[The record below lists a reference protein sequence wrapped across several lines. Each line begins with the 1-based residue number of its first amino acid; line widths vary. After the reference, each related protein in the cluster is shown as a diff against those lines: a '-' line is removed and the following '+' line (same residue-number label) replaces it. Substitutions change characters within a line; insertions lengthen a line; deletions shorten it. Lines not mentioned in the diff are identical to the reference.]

1 MSTTAAAT
9 LINWSDL
16 WKIVVAALVGGSGV
30 VLVFGLLL
38 LGISRGQSS
47 TRRTARFGL
56 YALSALCGA
65 FVVAVAVVGVYA
77 MTQKPSSPAPP
88 KREVSIDA
96 HRTPSASDRLEPR
109 ALRFS

>member
-1 MSTTAAAT
+1 MSTTAATA

-38 LGISRGQSS
+38 LGVSRGQSS
-47 TRRTARFGL
+47 ERRTARWGL

-65 FVVAVAVVGVYA
+65 FVAVVAAVGVYA

-96 HRTPSASDRLEPR
+96 HRTSSALDRLGPGPS
-109 ALRFS
+109 RFR